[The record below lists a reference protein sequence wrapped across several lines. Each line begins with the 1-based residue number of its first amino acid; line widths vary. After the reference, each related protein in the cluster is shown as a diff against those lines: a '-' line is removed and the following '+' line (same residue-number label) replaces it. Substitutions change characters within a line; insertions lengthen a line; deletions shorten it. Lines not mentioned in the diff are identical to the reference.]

1 MFIGKWQYGA
11 PWCYRRKSGGFELR
25 RKPGIH
31 ALGNTA
37 PDLPLV
43 PGRHASVGRDHEYRR
58 FGTLSLL
65 AGIDLLSGEVLGLVR
80 DRHRSAE
87 FVEFLRLADQH
98 YPAGAR
104 IRMVDNHS
112 AHIAKETRSY
122 LATVPNRFEFV
133 FTPKHGSRLNLVESF
148 FGKLARTL
156 FRGIRVTSKQE
167 LRTRIELHLKE
178 VSEEPVVFK
187 WKYRIQELAAESV
200 TS

>member
-1 MFIGKWQYGA
+1 MAHPGA
-11 PWCYRRKSGGFELR
+11 TAENRGVLSYDK
-25 RKPGIH
+25 KPGIH

-37 PDLPLV
+37 PDLPPV
-43 PGRHASVGRDHEYRR
+43 PGRHASVGCDHEYRR

-80 DRHRSAE
+80 DRHCSANLWSFCVSLTSIILPE
-87 FVEFLRLADQH
+87 RAFAWH
-98 YPAGAR
+98 W
-104 IRMVDNHS
+104 INHS
-112 AHIAKETRSY
+112 AHISKETRSY

-156 FRGIRVTSKQE
+156 FRGIRVTSKRE

-187 WKYRIQELAAESV
+187 WKYRIEELAAESV